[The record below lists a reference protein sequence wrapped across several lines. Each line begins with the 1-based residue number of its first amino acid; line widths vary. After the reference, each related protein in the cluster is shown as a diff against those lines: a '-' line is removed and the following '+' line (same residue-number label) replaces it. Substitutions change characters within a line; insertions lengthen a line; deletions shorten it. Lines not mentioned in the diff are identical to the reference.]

1 MYGKYMVLLVHIE
14 FSDLTLKQGCS
25 NGLSG
30 LWLYNTVVSKPRT
43 MYDLLDS
50 QRGLEGGALLME
62 NIKLKISIPKHC
74 ERDVYTPA
82 HLKTT
87 TRCYIYW
94 SRYFVCRHPQY
105 WLFSCCNVTSGLLAA
120 CTVALAPTVLRDLL
134 WMNVMCW
141 LLAFFFP
148 TSVTWDALLWWLQCW
163 LWETVRF
170 FIIFILVIS
179 RFWGPRWH
187 SG

>member
-1 MYGKYMVLLVHIE
+1 
-14 FSDLTLKQGCS
+14 
-25 NGLSG
+25 
-30 LWLYNTVVSKPRT
+30 
-43 MYDLLDS
+43 
-50 QRGLEGGALLME
+50 ME

-105 WLFSCCNVTSGLLAA
+105 WLLCCCDVTSGLLAA
-120 CTVALAPTVLRDLL
+120 CIVALLPTVLHDLL

-141 LLAFFFP
+141 LLALFFP

-187 SG
+187 SGEGALLQIGRLLVRFQMVSLEFFIDIILPITPWPWGQLSP